1 MIVCGIDEA
10 GRGPLAG
17 PVVAAAVVLPE
28 DFPRNILADSKVLS
42 AAKREAA
49 AETIIRLSTAWSIA
63 QASREEIDRVNI
75 LKATFLAMRR
85 AVEALSLRPD
95 IVLVDGNVCPDCGLP
110 CRAVIGG
117 DGKIPEIMAASIL
130 AKTRRDRIMIDYA
143 EVYPGYGF
151 DRNKGYPTREH
162 REALMTK
169 GPCEIHR
176 KSFRLYFAS
185 WQPRRDSRP

>member
-49 AETIIRLSTAWSIA
+49 AETIIRLSRAWSIA

-75 LKATFLAMRR
+75 LKATLLAMRR